1 LNSKYSK
8 AYNKK
13 VKKQMN
19 NEYDEGEY
27 SDLDSSDDEEE
38 NNICFGYT
46 QEYADQMNNSTLEQ
60 TKPKSGFDQIHR
72 TTTRMSSRTRKST
85 INSSRLNR
93 HSSIKGIET
102 TASREEVMEAIRKKL
117 QREIDKKLTKRLLEV
132 PTMALLSNEYGLPSM
147 EIDNAEDLRNHIIC
161 HGCDTNLL
169 LFVEELRRPSVR
181 LETYHPL
188 VIVDQTIP
196 SEWEVII
203 LYHILKLILMLIII
217 IIIMLVY

>member
-1 LNSKYSK
+1 MNSKYSK

-19 NEYDEGEY
+19 NNQYDDGEY

-72 TTTRMSSRTRKST
+72 TTTRMSARTRKST
-85 INSSRLNR
+85 INSSRLSRHYSSRDSR
-93 HSSIKGIET
+93 HSSIRGIEN

-117 QREIDKKLTKRLLEV
+117 QREIDKKLTKRHLEV

-188 VIVDQTIP
+188 VIVDETIP

-203 LYHILKLILMLIII
+203 LYQILK
-217 IIIMLVY
+217 